1 MKPEDRLA
9 EGDKVKASSRLHR
22 DIDALILL
30 TDFEKP
36 VKVPLRGVK
45 QGVVCY
51 TAGDAAGRG
60 FGGYSK
66 LQNCIN
72 SSKNLFRYGKWS
84 CIVREERSSNF
95 KE

>member
-1 MKPEDRLA
+1 MELLLNMTEEEQESFMKPEERLA

-30 TDFEKP
+30 TDFEEP

-60 FGGYSK
+60 FWR
-66 LQNCIN
+66 
-72 SSKNLFRYGKWS
+72 LF
-84 CIVREERSSNF
+84 
-95 KE
+95 